1 MELLIAPILFI
12 GVVLY
17 VAYPL
22 LWDEADAKPPPEAPR
37 TDRQAILREKEDVV
51 ADLKD
56 IEMDFRMGKLSSRD
70 YEDLKSR
77 IRGTGCRCLRAG
89 RGAGAEEDPKDQG
102 LTHPDGAA
110 DQPPHQ
116 AVRNLSGRLGPDLP
130 GPKKANSS
138 ACSGLTA
145 PARRPC

>member
-22 LWDEADAKPPPEAPR
+22 LWDEADAEPPPEAPR

-70 YEDLKSR
+70 YEDLRSEYEE
-77 IRGTGCRCLRAG
+77 RAVDVFE
-89 RGAGAEEDPKDQG
+89 RAEALE
-102 LTHPDGAA
+102 
-110 DQPPHQ
+110 
-116 AVRNLSGRLGPDLP
+116 R
-130 GPKKANSS
+130 KKTRKTRA
-138 ACSGLTA
+138 
-145 PARRPC
+145 

>member
-22 LWDEADAKPPPEAPR
+22 LWDETDAEPPPEAPR

-70 YEDLKSR
+70 YEDLKSEYEE
-77 IRGTGCRCLRAG
+77 RAVDVFE
-89 RGAGAEEDPKDQG
+89 RAEALE
-102 LTHPDGAA
+102 
-110 DQPPHQ
+110 
-116 AVRNLSGRLGPDLP
+116 R
-130 GPKKANSS
+130 KKTRKTRA
-138 ACSGLTA
+138 
-145 PARRPC
+145 